1 MSISQTT
8 EHTNPSKPCITC
20 GAFSGDQCAEGCS
33 SQMITYRI
41 EYGARPWTTNSER
54 AGNRWERAKNVK
66 EWREA
71 FFYLAKAQQIPKFKW
86 ATITIEPWQKGG
98 VFQDVAS
105 CNPASKAAIDGIVD
119 AGVLDDDSPQYL
131 RSVTFLRPQRGKN
144 AMVLYLH
151 GVKQEG

>member
-1 MSISQTT
+1 MKTIV
-8 EHTNPSKPCITC
+8 EHSLTYPCSTC
-20 GAFSGDQCAEGCS
+20 GAFVAQSHFEGCGDQ
-33 SQMITYRI
+33 ITYRI

-71 FFYLAKAQQIPKFKW
+71 FFYLAKAQKIPKLKW

-119 AGVLDDDSPQYL
+119 AGVLDDDSPEYL
-131 RSVTFLRPQRGKN
+131 KLVTFLRPQRGKN

-151 GVKQEG
+151 GVTQEG